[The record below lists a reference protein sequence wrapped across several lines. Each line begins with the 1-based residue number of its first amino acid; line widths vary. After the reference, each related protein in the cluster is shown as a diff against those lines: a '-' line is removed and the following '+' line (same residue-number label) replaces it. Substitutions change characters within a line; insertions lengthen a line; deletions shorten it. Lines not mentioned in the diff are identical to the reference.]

1 MVLDFK
7 KPYRARVVPWLVSRR
22 RKLLLRSPV
31 DEFGTKATVATDVE
45 IKVIPFKLG
54 DVVNGGREGFITRGI
69 VVLVVVRGGAS
80 ISQVILIIVIQNI
93 APKLHRQLYTRR
105 RSYPRPLIVRPRES
119 SESFPHCSQ

>member
-69 VVLVVVRGGAS
+69 VVPNCTDNFIPVEGLTPG
-80 ISQVILIIVIQNI
+80 
-93 APKLHRQLYTRR
+93 P
-105 RSYPRPLIVRPRES
+105 
-119 SESFPHCSQ
+119 